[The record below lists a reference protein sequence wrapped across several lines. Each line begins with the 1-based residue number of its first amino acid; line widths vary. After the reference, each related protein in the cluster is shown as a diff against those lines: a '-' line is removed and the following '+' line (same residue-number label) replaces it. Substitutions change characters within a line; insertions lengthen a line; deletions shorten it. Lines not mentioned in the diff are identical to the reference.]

1 MSAQSPSGASY
12 PSDWDQRRRRVY
24 ERDGWTCQHCG
35 NQGGDYGDHELH
47 AHHVVPKSRG
57 GNHELSNLITLCG
70 ACHNAAHDHYIP
82 HETPSAR
89 DGGSAQGDRNENAL
103 DESVESSA
111 ARESAQ
117 QINDLDEGAARDGSG
132 DALDEN
138 NDAVDEDDSQLG
150 YILFGLGA
158 VTTVIGAV
166 VLSPAPP
173 LDALMGVGMIV
184 LLLLGVS
191 ALEWLFFGSY
201 LWGGEFLP
209 GLDD

>member
-35 NQGGDYGDHELH
+35 NQGGDRGEHELH

-89 DGGSAQGDRNENAL
+89 DGDSAQGDGNEDAL
-103 DESVESSA
+103 DEDA
-111 ARESAQ
+111 AR
-117 QINDLDEGAARDGSG
+117 DEGAARDGSG

-158 VTTVIGAV
+158 VTTVIGAI

-191 ALEWLFFGSY
+191 ALEWLFFGTY

-209 GLDD
+209 SLDE